1 MNNGTIRFLIEI
13 FIFLIMIVQLHL
25 IRRSIE
31 DEKVIIISNKDIDEF
46 AEFVQGELEK
56 IEYVEEEHKDDN

>member
-1 MNNGTIRFLIEI
+1 MNNETIRFLIEI